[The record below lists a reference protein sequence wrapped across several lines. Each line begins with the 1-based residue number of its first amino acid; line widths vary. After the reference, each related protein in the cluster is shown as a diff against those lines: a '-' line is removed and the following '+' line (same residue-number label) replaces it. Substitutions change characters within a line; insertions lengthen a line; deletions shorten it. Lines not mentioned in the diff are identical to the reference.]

1 MSKRLS
7 IGAVLFFLAV
17 GTSAAQIDHQALMGE
32 WQGTWNMRTS
42 DRQFSGPITVT
53 VLKVENGKVYG
64 KTESTNVRGES
75 TPTVNWVTNATPT
88 GWYGVNKDGFPTTV
102 TFDGK
107 TLTVITQRGAQTI
120 TSVLLKK

>member
-1 MSKRLS
+1 MFKRLL
-7 IGAVLFFLAV
+7 ICAVLFFLAV
-17 GTSAAQIDHQALMGE
+17 GPSAAQIDHQALVGE

-53 VLKVENGKVYG
+53 VLKVENGKVFG
-64 KTESTNVRGES
+64 KTDSTNVRGES

-88 GWYGVNKDGFPTTV
+88 GWYGVNKEGFPTTV

-107 TLTVITQRGAQTI
+107 TLTAITQRGAQTI